1 MCAKKAS
8 NLIQIKHKHS
18 DRPPPLVRIPEH
30 FHLPEE
36 RFLSLSNVS
45 FLFNLSH
52 LIKDQHLKE
61 KKESIMLVLKM
72 SDTIAPSHQNQDPNN
87 EVFTETHL
95 SAVSTSNAPL
105 VILTS

>member
-18 DRPPPLVRIPEH
+18 DRPPPLVRLPEH

-61 KKESIMLVLKM
+61 KKGI
-72 SDTIAPSHQNQDPNN
+72 NN
-87 EVFTETHL
+87 VSVKDVRHCRPFTPK
-95 SAVSTSNAPL
+95 SRPKQ
-105 VILTS
+105 